1 MNKKISTLL
10 IAAAVAGM
18 AQAQEAAQQ
27 DAAAVAADQPAIG
40 SNVQSLPVPQVTAG
54 QCQALVVVPAQFE
67 PRSEQVEIKEAAK
80 TFEIVPAEYEWTEEQ
95 VMVKPAGE
103 ELRIVPATYK
113 TVTKEIEIEP
123 VTVEKTV
130 VPPKYTEVSDE
141 IEARPAYLTAHNQGG
156 SRTFQSVGEALRL
169 TEVPVQKESI
179 TRQVVQEP
187 ARVENKEI
195 EAKFETVE
203 VQELDQEATVERV
216 PFEAEYKTVRVRKL
230 VKEAE
235 EREVEIPAEY
245 AEVKVFDKVADA
257 QMRWE
262 QVLCSHEVNENTI
275 RAVQA
280 ALNKAGYNTGTPD
293 GALGPATMSALERYQ
308 RDNNLATGGVTMET
322 MRALGVSN

>member
-1 MNKKISTLL
+1 MKQKLSALL
-10 IAAAVAGM
+10 IAGAVMGM
-18 AQAQEAAQQ
+18 AQAQEA
-27 DAAAVAADQPAIG
+27 
-40 SNVQSLPVPQVTAG
+40 NVQSLPVPQVSAG
-54 QCQALVVVPAQFE
+54 KCQALVVVPAQFE

-80 TFEIVPAEYEWTEEQ
+80 TYEIVPAEYEWTEEQ

-103 ELRIVPATYK
+103 ELKIVPATYK
-113 TVTKEIEIEP
+113 TVKKEIEVEP
-123 VTVEKTV
+123 VMVEKTV

-141 IEARPAYLTAHNQGG
+141 IEARPAYLTAQNQGG
-156 SRTFQSVGEALRL
+156 NRTFQSVGEALRL
-169 TEVPVQKESI
+169 IEVPVQKETI
-179 TRQVVQEP
+179 TRQVVQEA

-195 EAKFETVE
+195 EAKFETIE
-203 VQELDQEATVERV
+203 VQELDQEASVERV

-235 EREVEIPAEY
+235 EREVEIAAEF

-262 QVLCSHEVNENTI
+262 EVLCSNEVNENTI

-280 ALNKAGYNTGTPD
+280 ALNKAGYSTGTPD
-293 GALGPATMSALERYQ
+293 GNLGPATMKALERYQ